1 MNIRVDVFVFGG
13 PTEGKSK
20 SINIRENEASI
31 RPGTSGKLTN
41 LVTVPGGNK
50 TRLALSPTWHVSP
63 GYWKEREQPGVGPEM
78 VEKTA
83 AQIRKCRRHGFDM
96 GSVCWSGRSPGG
108 GHGNPLQYSCLENPH
123 GQRSLIGDGPGVTK
137 SQTQLK

>member
-1 MNIRVDVFVFGG
+1 MDVFVFGG

-20 SINIRENEASI
+20 SINIKENKASI
-31 RPGTSGKLTN
+31 RPGTSGKLKN
-41 LVTVPGGNK
+41 LVNVPGGNK
-50 TRLALSPTWHVSP
+50 TRLALSSTYHVSP
-63 GYWKEREQPGVGPEM
+63 GCWKEGEQPGVGPEM
-78 VEKTA
+78 VEKTT
-83 AQIRKCRRHGFDM
+83 AQIRKCRRHGFNM
-96 GSVCWSGRSPGG
+96 GSVCRSGRSPGG